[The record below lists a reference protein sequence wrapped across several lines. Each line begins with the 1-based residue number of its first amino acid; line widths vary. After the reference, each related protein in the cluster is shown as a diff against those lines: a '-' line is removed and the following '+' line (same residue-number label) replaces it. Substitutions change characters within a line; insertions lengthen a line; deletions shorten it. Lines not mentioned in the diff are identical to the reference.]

1 MSAPARQ
8 VYGVEDDVGAI
19 GLHLSQAASG
29 SYGWPKTGM
38 KVYRV
43 DTDEQVHQQIDALP
57 AEALSFFTGLRPEPV
72 EAARRRGALDW
83 TPADP
88 SGRA

>member
-1 MSAPARQ
+1 M
-8 VYGVEDDVGAI
+8 AI

-57 AEALSFFTGLRPEPV
+57 AEALSFFAGLRPEPV
-72 EAARRRGALDW
+72 DAARRRGALDW